1 MEKSKTQKNKVTT
14 TKSTTKTAS
23 VKKVRPLVDMNA
35 KVYNQ
40 DGKDAGTVEL
50 PKTVF
55 DVKWNDD
62 LVHQVML
69 SMQSNARAGTAH
81 TKNRGDVRGGG
92 KKPWAQKGTGRA
104 RHGSSRSPIWRGG
117 GVTFGPR
124 AEKNYDRKIN
134 KKMKV
139 KALYTVLSRKFRDG
153 EILFVDTFKL
163 ASPKTKEA
171 KAIFEKIVAGA
182 KLTKTTMKKRN
193 TAYLALGAKD
203 VQVEKSFRNLP
214 NLETGNV
221 RDLNLLSLLNHR
233 YIIISE
239 PKESISFLSAKI
251 K

>member
-1 MEKSKTQKNKVTT
+1 MEKAKTQKNKAV
-14 TKSTTKTAS
+14 AS
-23 VKKVRPLVDMNA
+23 VKKVRPALDMNA
-35 KVYNQ
+35 KVYGQ
-40 DGKDAGTVEL
+40 DGKDKGTIEL
-50 PKTVF
+50 PKGVF
-55 DVKWNDD
+55 AVKWNND

-81 TKNRGDVRGGG
+81 TKSRGEVRGGG
-92 KKPWAQKGTGRA
+92 RKPWAQKGTGRA

-134 KKMKV
+134 KKMKA
-139 KALYTVLSRKFRDG
+139 KALYAVLSKKFTDG
-153 EILFVDTFKL
+153 EIIFIDTLKL
-163 ASPKTKEA
+163 GAPKTKDA
-171 KAIFEKIVAGA
+171 KAIFDKIIVGA

-203 VQVEKSFRNLP
+203 VEVEKSFRNLP
-214 NLETGNV
+214 NLETGNI

-233 YIIISE
+233 YIMISE
-239 PKESISFLSAKI
+239 PKESVSFLEAKI

>member
-1 MEKSKTQKNKVTT
+1 MEKVKAQKNKPV
-14 TKSTTKTAS
+14 AS
-23 VKKVRPLVDMNA
+23 VKKVRPVVDLKA
-35 KVYNQ
+35 KVYGQ

-50 PKTVF
+50 PKGVF
-55 DVKWNDD
+55 GVKWNND

-69 SMQSNARAGTAH
+69 SMQSSGRAGTAH
-81 TKNRGDVRGGG
+81 TKDRGDVRGGG

-124 AEKNYDRKIN
+124 AEKNYERKVN
-134 KKMKV
+134 KKMKA
-139 KALYTVLSRKFRDG
+139 KALYAVLSKKFTDG
-153 EILFVDTFKL
+153 EILFIDTIKL
-163 ASPKTKEA
+163 SAPKTRDA
-171 KAIFEKIVAGA
+171 KVIFEKIGKAA
-182 KLTKTTMKKRN
+182 NLTKITMKKRN

-203 VQVEKSFRNLP
+203 IGVEKSFRNLP
-214 NLETGNV
+214 NLETGNI

-233 YIIISE
+233 YIMISE

>member
-139 KALYTVLSRKFRDG
+139 KALYAVLSRKFRDG

-221 RDLNLLSLLNHR
+221 HDLNLLSLLNHR
-233 YIIISE
+233 YIIIS
-239 PKESISFLSAKI
+239 
-251 K
+251 